1 MDSLTA
7 FSIPLTLVRHI
18 GVMEAFLL
26 CYLVCKLDSPSSFTN
41 TISVEEVANE
51 TGINEYSQ
59 RKLLAELSTRGY
71 LRVAREGNA
80 PPRRRIDILKIPKDL
95 IKHLSAY

>member
-1 MDSLTA
+1 VDA
-7 FSIPLTLVRHI
+7 FFIPLALVRHL

-26 CYLVCKLDSPSSFTN
+26 CYLICKIDSPPLYSN
-41 TISVEEVANE
+41 IISVEEVTNE

-59 RKLLAELSTRGY
+59 RKLLAELSKRGY
-71 LRVAREGNA
+71 IRVAREGNA
-80 PPRRRIDILKIPKDL
+80 PPKRRIDILRVPKDL